1 MFDLA
6 LIDFIRDRSFFYGI
20 GGAGG
25 IWEGGGGRKKYWL
38 RRGEGAAQ
46 KKLKEKGGS
55 GEILSEKSEMKF
67 SKIVEIF
74 SCFIHEI

>member
-1 MFDLA
+1 MGFG
-6 LIDFIRDRSFFYGI
+6 RG
-20 GGAGG
+20 
-25 IWEGGGGRKKYWL
+25 EGDVKNTGFEG